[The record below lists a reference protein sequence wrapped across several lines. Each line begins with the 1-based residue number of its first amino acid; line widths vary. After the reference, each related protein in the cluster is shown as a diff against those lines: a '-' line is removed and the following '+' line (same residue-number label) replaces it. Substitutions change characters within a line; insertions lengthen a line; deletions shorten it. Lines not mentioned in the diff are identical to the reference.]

1 MMSQMVISLRQVLA
15 KEANRPRR
23 MYSVEHEGSDL
34 TLKKIREREQLKVKH
49 QFLSA
54 K

>member
-15 KEANRPRR
+15 KCVNRPRR
-23 MYSVEHEGSDL
+23 MYSVAHEGSDL
-34 TLKKIREREQLKVKH
+34 TLKKIREQLKVKH